1 MIIKNVSNQDGAN
14 NVAAAPWHTKSQST
28 MLLVAA
34 FLENYLPVSTWTFDG
49 SSIEWHEKKHWPFSL
64 FDVRFGSR
72 VIQISGRKSTWR
84 SKMTFPPLPPV

>member
-14 NVAAAPWHTKSQST
+14 NVSAAPWHTKSQSM
-28 MLLVAA
+28 MLLVASKDA

-49 SSIEWHEKKHWPFSL
+49 SSIEWHEKKHRPFSL

-72 VIQISGRKSTWR
+72 VIQISG
-84 SKMTFPPLPPV
+84 